1 MPEIANPMTTG
12 GFLQPSTNTA
22 MLFHSVSE
30 PATSLCPTLCAHT
43 ELISMQ
49 GHWKWHN
56 NVKAQSPVTLYEVI
70 GQERVLYPIEQHRGE
85 QWTLYGCLMMQRSIF
100 WSYT

>member
-1 MPEIANPMTTG
+1 MLEIANPMTTG

-43 ELISMQ
+43 EPISMQ
-49 GHWKWHN
+49 GHWKW
-56 NVKAQSPVTLYEVI
+56 Q
-70 GQERVLYPIEQHRGE
+70 Q
-85 QWTLYGCLMMQRSIF
+85 C
-100 WSYT
+100 